1 VIGSDD
7 DRVSTHFLGYIMECV
22 PVCGVRGTIFDSKRY
37 YRCEYKRN
45 SEISIQTC
53 LFYIRVDPELHTI

>member
-1 VIGSDD
+1 MG
-7 DRVSTHFLGYIMECV
+7 CV

-37 YRCEYKRN
+37 YGCEYKRN